1 MFVDT
6 NVGTIDRILRLIVG
20 VALVAF
26 AIFGPDD
33 VAWQGVG
40 YLGFVPITTALLK
53 TCPLY
58 SLFGWSTCP
67 RESAS

>member
-6 NVGTIDRILRLIVG
+6 NVGTIDRIIRLVLG
-20 VALVAF
+20 LALVAF
-26 AIFGPDD
+26 AFFGPDEI
-33 VAWQGVG
+33 WWKGVG

-58 SLFGWSTCP
+58 SLLGLSTCP
-67 RESAS
+67 RETA